1 MRTLYVIY
9 DPHCGLCS
17 EVKGWLA
24 GQPSYVPLLLVPAGS
39 KQAQALYPRATA
51 DEIAVVSSRGEV
63 WLGNRA
69 WIVVLWA
76 LRRYRGWARRLASP
90 ALQPFARQAYAAIS
104 HNRTG
109 ISRLLG
115 MKSEVEL
122 RGHLEQVVIPPC
134 QIQPNE

>member
-17 EVKGWLA
+17 EVKDWLA
-24 GQPSYVPLLLVPAGS
+24 RQPSYVPLLLVPAGS
-39 KQAQALYPRATA
+39 KQAQALYPRTTA

-90 ALQPFARQAYAAIS
+90 TLQPFARQAYAAIS

-109 ISRLLG
+109 IARLLG
-115 MKSEVEL
+115 TKSEVEL
-122 RGHLEQVVIPPC
+122 RGDLEQVVIPPC
-134 QIQPNE
+134 QIRPNE